1 MGYNRDAILEFLSST
16 PKGLYD
22 SEKRWSYEVID
33 RYLREHP
40 DDTEVRDL
48 LLTHALKTPV
58 TAGSGEAMLSA
69 ALAHHPSPEARDRLL
84 ERALKSVYRNI
95 LEWGVKKL
103 HALPPHERNPD
114 LVKLLAH
121 RADAA
126 THPAVDALMR
136 DTLAPDDYKAFRLV
150 ADGLASRSHR
160 GRIPQD
166 ELWRALLRLERL
178 WGSSVLIPYIV
189 QTLDSYG
196 TASES
201 DYSLVRRVAERYW
214 NATGRDLLRAIADT
228 KLSEW
233 KRWGIN
239 HLGRFDFWQHAVVGV
254 AMEDADAAFDHLLHD
269 ILGDQNRFKELFGAG
284 DLETNYYRFVQLLC
298 VPLSVASPAQLER
311 MRDDIHAFAA
321 RLPEWITD
329 DIVLAERFLDTRSF
343 EPWYSAP
350 DAVAVN
356 PVYALRPLVRAVFH
370 ALEEKHGETLRR
382 DYEHQNRLVYTVLGL
397 LPTLAIDSAE
407 DIPQAQKMFEM
418 MENEDVIEWGQEAR
432 AMETARTLL
441 ETAFAWDDLNAAAWN
456 ARVRASNE
464 LRAFLETTSPTTHA
478 LWELAMAGMPGAPS
492 RESVYE
498 SVLNR
503 LFPPNARLEDVDRN
517 LREILDFLKSLPRN
531 RSNPEWE
538 VMRFTRAV
546 RERFAPAV
554 YEKFLRGIRDGDSW
568 DSDLN
573 FLAHLIGAL
582 HGETDTERFLPLLI
596 MPSELLTA
604 NPRVV
609 NEKLRSLQ
617 TMQLWELES
626 ALKRKLCS

>member
-1 MGYNRDAILEFLSST
+1 MKNNRDAILKFLSST

-22 SEKRWSYEVID
+22 YEKQWSYEIID

-48 LLTHALKTPV
+48 LLTHALRTPL
-58 TAGSGEAMLSA
+58 TAGSGEAMLNA
-69 ALAHHPSPEARDRLL
+69 ALAHHPSSEARDRLL
-84 ERALKSVYRNI
+84 ERALKSEYRNI

-103 HALPPHERNPD
+103 HALPTHERSRD

-121 RADAA
+121 RANAA

-136 DTLAPDDYKAFRLV
+136 DTLAPDDYNAFRLV
-150 ADGLASRSHR
+150 AESLASSETR
-160 GRIPQD
+160 GRVPQD
-166 ELWRALLRLERL
+166 ELWRAMLRLERL
-178 WGSSVLIPYIV
+178 WGSSVLIPYIARM
-189 QTLDSYG
+189 LDSYWA
-196 TASES
+196 ASES
-201 DYSLVRRVAERYW
+201 DYSLVRRVAERHW
-214 NATGRDLLRAIADT
+214 NTTGRDLLRAIADT

-239 HLGRFDFWQHAVVGV
+239 HLGRFDFWQYAVVGV
-254 AMEDADAAFDHLLHD
+254 AMENADAAFDHLLHD
-269 ILGDQNRFKELFGAG
+269 ILGDQNRFKELFGVG
-284 DLETNYYRFVQLLC
+284 DLETSYGRFVQLLC

-329 DIVLAERFLDTRSF
+329 DIVLAERFLITRSF
-343 EPWYSAP
+343 EPWYTAP
-350 DAVAVN
+350 HAVAVN

-370 ALEEKHGETLRR
+370 ALEEKHGETLRG
-382 DYEHQNRLVYTVLGL
+382 DYRHQDRLVYTVLGL
-397 LPTLAIDSAE
+397 SPTLAIDSAE
-407 DIPQAQKMFEM
+407 DIPQAQEMFEM
-418 MENEDVIEWGQEAR
+418 MKNKDVIEWGQEAR
-432 AMETARTLL
+432 ARETARTLL
-441 ETAFAWDDLNAAAWN
+441 ETAFAWDDSNAAAWN

-478 LWELAMAGMPGAPS
+478 LWELAMAGMSGAPS

-498 SVLNR
+498 TVLNR
-503 LFPPNARLEDVDRN
+503 LFPSNARLEDVDRN

-538 VMRFTRAV
+538 VMRLTRAV
-546 RERFAPAV
+546 RERFGRAV
-554 YEKFLRGIRDGDSW
+554 YDEFLRGLHGDSW
-568 DSDLN
+568 DSNLE
-573 FLAHLIGAL
+573 FLADLIGAL

-604 NPRVV
+604 NPNVV
-609 NEKLRSLQ
+609 NEKLFLLQ
-617 TMQLWELES
+617 TQRDWELDSE
-626 ALKRKLCS
+626 LRRKFCS

>member
-1 MGYNRDAILEFLSST
+1 MKYNRDAIVKFLSST
-16 PKGLYD
+16 PKGLYNY
-22 SEKRWSYEVID
+22 EKNRSYEIID
-33 RYLREHP
+33 QYLREHP
-40 DDTEVRDL
+40 DDVEVRDL
-48 LLTHALKTPV
+48 LLTHALKTPL
-58 TAGSGEAMLSA
+58 TAGGGKAMLSA
-69 ALAHHPSPEARDRLL
+69 ALAHHPEPSARDRLL
-84 ERALKSVYRNI
+84 ERALKSEYREI
-95 LEWGVKKL
+95 LEWGVKEL

-114 LVKLLAH
+114 LVRLLAH

-136 DTLAPDDYKAFRLV
+136 DTLAPDDYHAFRLV
-150 ADGLASRSHR
+150 AQGLASRTHR

-166 ELWRALLRLERL
+166 QLRQAMLRLERL
-178 WGSSVLIPYIV
+178 WGSSALIPYIV
-189 QTLDSYG
+189 QTLDRYG
-196 TASES
+196 TPSES
-201 DYSLVRRVAERYW
+201 DYSLVRRVAERHW

-233 KRWGIN
+233 KRWGVK
-239 HLGRFDFWQHAVVGV
+239 HLGRFDFWQHALIGV
-254 AMEDADAAFDHLLHD
+254 AMENADAAFDHLLHD
-269 ILGDQNRFKELFGAG
+269 ILADQNRFKELFGVG

-311 MRDDIHAFAA
+311 MRADLHAFAA

-329 DIVLAERFLDTRSF
+329 DIVLGERFLNTRSF
-343 EPWYSAP
+343 TPWYSAP
-350 DAVAVN
+350 NAVAVN

-370 ALEEKHGETLRR
+370 ALEEKHGETLRADR
-382 DYEHQNRLVYTVLGL
+382 RHQDRLVYTVLGL
-397 LPTLAIDSAE
+397 LPTLVIDSAE
-407 DIPQAQKMFEM
+407 EIPQAQEMFEM
-418 MENEDVIEWGQEAR
+418 MENKDVIEWGQEAR
-432 AMETARTLL
+432 ARETARTLL
-441 ETAFAWDDLNAAAWN
+441 ETAFAWDDSNAAAWN
-456 ARVRASNE
+456 ARTRASNE

-503 LFPPNARLEDVDRN
+503 LFPPNASLQDVDRN

-546 RERFAPAV
+546 RERFGRAV
-554 YEKFLRGIRDGDSW
+554 YDEFLRGLHGDSW
-568 DSDLN
+568 DNNLE
-573 FLAHLIGAL
+573 FLADLIGAL
-582 HGETDTERFLPLLI
+582 HGETDTGRFLPLLI

-604 NPRVV
+604 NPKVV
-609 NEKLRSLQ
+609 NGKLRSLQ
-617 TMQLWELES
+617 VMQLWELES